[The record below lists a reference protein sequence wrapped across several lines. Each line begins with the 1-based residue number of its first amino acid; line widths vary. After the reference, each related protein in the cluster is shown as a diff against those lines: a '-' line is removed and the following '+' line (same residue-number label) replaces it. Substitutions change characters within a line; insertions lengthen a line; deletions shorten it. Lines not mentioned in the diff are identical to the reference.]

1 MDLKQ
6 IKELIQLLEKSG
18 LNKLT
23 IKEKGIEVSLEKSSG
38 GFAPQE
44 THHAVKREAPVV
56 IHSAAETP
64 IKSQQ
69 AEEEYD
75 PKNYHKSPMV
85 GTFYRAGKPTEPP
98 FVKEGD
104 SVEVGQVLCIIEA
117 MKVMNEIKSTRK
129 GKVVKIFVENGH
141 PVEFGLP
148 LFVIE

>member
-23 IKEKGIEVSLEKSSG
+23 IKEKGIEVSLEKGSSG
-38 GFAPQE
+38 YPQE

-64 IKSQQ
+64 IKPQHV
-69 AEEEYD
+69 EEEYD
-75 PKNYHKSPMV
+75 LKKAIKSPMV
-85 GTFYRAGKPTEPP
+85 GTFYRAGKPTDPP

-104 SVEVGQVLCIIEA
+104 SVDVGHVLCIIEA